1 MPPGKPTQ
9 STARNGQQPIPLV
22 PFPLQPQEQEE
33 FDPKQIISILKRRIL
48 VLMGVAITVTGGI
61 WAWSWTRIPMYR
73 AEFRMLVEPIS
84 EFSPSRE
91 LVQSN
96 QQESGFDYATQMEV
110 LRSPWLLEPIVE
122 QLQRNYP
129 DLNLSYGELVSKLAI
144 SQVQD
149 TQSRLTKILIIS
161 YSDSDPKRIKLILD
175 TLLEA
180 YKVYG
185 VQLRQLSLS
194 RGVEFVD
201 EQLPTLQQRVN
212 SLQLELE
219 RFRKR
224 YSLIDPESRGS
235 QLTGQMQLISQA
247 QKDAQTELAQTQALY
262 TILQQQLGT
271 SPNQAL
277 LGSAL
282 SESSRY
288 QKLLSQLQDVE
299 TQIATESVR
308 FQPESPNIRVLLE
321 KRQSLLPLIE
331 QEARRV
337 LGRSAS
343 TDVSGNLAPIAVEL
357 SKELVRTTNQLQ
369 VLQVRVNALSQVE
382 ERLKQEF
389 AIVPSLAREYTDLER
404 RLQVATNSLN
414 RFLATRETLQIQA
427 AQQAI
432 PWLPI
437 SKPFEPQVPVSPNTS
452 RNLALGVVAGLLL
465 GVGAALL
472 IEQLDNAFH
481 TPNEIKDLTG
491 LPLLGTIPFKRRLK
505 QANNQSSEYILTN
518 LGSSSFSEALRSLY
532 TNIRF
537 LSSDTPIRS
546 FAISSCVPGEGKSTI
561 SLYLAQAAAAMGQR
575 VLLVDA
581 DLRHPQI
588 HVRLGLPNLR
598 GLSNAITTDVDLNE
612 VVLQSPID
620 ENLFIL
626 TAGQIPPDP
635 LKLLSS
641 RKMQNL
647 AEQFQTSFDLT
658 IYDTPPLLGL
668 ADASV
673 LAVRTDGVLLSV
685 GLGKTGRSDL
695 LQVLDTLKLSYVPV
709 LGLIANGVKGYNTG
723 ADYYYRY
730 YTPSQGSTRNGRNS
744 AGE

>member
-1 MPPGKPTQ
+1 MPPGKLPQ
-9 STARNGQQPIPLV
+9 STARNGQQPFPVAPL
-22 PFPLQPQEQEE
+22 PPQLQEQEE
-33 FDPKQIISILKRRIL
+33 FDPKRIVGILKRRIV
-48 VLMGVAITVTGGI
+48 VLIGVAVTVTGGI
-61 WAWSWTRIPMYR
+61 WAWSWTRIPIYR

-96 QQESGFDYATQMEV
+96 QQDSTFDYATQIEV

-122 QLQRNYP
+122 QLQNNYP
-129 DLNLSYGELVSKLAI
+129 DLNLSYGELVSKLSI

-149 TQSRLTKILIIS
+149 AQSRLTKILIIG
-161 YSDSDPKRIKLILD
+161 YSDSDPKKVKLILD

-201 EQLPTLQQRVN
+201 EQLPVLQERVN
-212 SLQLELE
+212 ALQVELE

-235 QLTGQMQLISQA
+235 QLTGQMQQISQL

-282 SESSRY
+282 SESQRY
-288 QKLLSQLQDVE
+288 QGLLNQLQEVE

-308 FQPESPNIRVLLE
+308 FQPDSPNIRVLME
-321 KRQSLLPLIE
+321 KRQSILPLIE
-331 QEARRV
+331 AEARRI
-337 LGRSAS
+337 LGRSPSA
-343 TDVSGNLAPIAVEL
+343 DISGTLPPIAIEL

-437 SKPFEPQVPVSPNTS
+437 SQPFEPTVPVYPNTS

-481 TPNEIKDLTG
+481 SPNEIKDLTG

-505 QANNQSSEYILTN
+505 SSTSEAGVYPLAD
-518 LGSSSFSEALRSLY
+518 LGSSSFSEAFRSLY

-612 VVLQSPID
+612 IVVRSPID

-635 LKLLSS
+635 IKLLSS

-668 ADASV
+668 ADASI

-685 GLGKTGRSDL
+685 GLGKTGRSEL
-695 LQVLDTLKLSYVPV
+695 TQVLDTLKLSYVPV
-709 LGLIANGVKGYNTG
+709 LGLIANGVKGYTTG

-730 YTPSQGSTRNGRNS
+730 YAPSQSSTRNGRSS